1 MIRRPPRSTRTDTLF
16 PYTTLCRSANHEPE
30 GCRGLTPGYWK
41 THPDK
46 SGDYF
51 LVGPCNPISSD
62 QWSTCDDYSVPTE
75 FELTEYLTELKKDP
89 SKNWH
94 EIKEVENYLTMLEN
108 YPNLESPPFGTSFAQ
123 IGRAHV

>member
-1 MIRRPPRSTRTDTLF
+1 MSGNT
-16 PYTTLCRSANHEPE
+16 SSNHEPE

-94 EIKEVENYLTMLEN
+94 EIKEVENRSEEN
-108 YPNLESPPFGTSFAQ
+108 TSEIQSLMRSSYAVFCLK
-123 IGRAHV
+123 

>member
-1 MIRRPPRSTRTDTLF
+1 MSGNT
-16 PYTTLCRSANHEPE
+16 SSNHEPE

-75 FELTEYLTELKKDP
+75 FELTEYLTDLQKDP

-94 EIKEVENYLTMLEN
+94 EIKGVENYLTMLDWKSVVKGKRVSDR
-108 YPNLESPPFGTSFAQ
+108 LVLG
-123 IGRAHV
+123 